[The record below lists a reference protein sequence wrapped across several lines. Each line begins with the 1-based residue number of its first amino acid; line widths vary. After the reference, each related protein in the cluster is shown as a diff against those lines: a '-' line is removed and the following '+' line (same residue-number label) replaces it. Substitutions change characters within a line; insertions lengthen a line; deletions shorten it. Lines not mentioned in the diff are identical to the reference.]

1 VTVSPGE
8 ASAHDRAAVILTPDQ
23 RVRVFVSSTLKELAE
38 ERAAALR
45 AIRRLHLI
53 PIERYELRWTI
64 DPAHFF
70 QKLDLAVAEHVRQ
83 TGAAWRSL
91 GVGP

>member
-1 VTVSPGE
+1 VRCLALV
-8 ASAHDRAAVILTPDQ
+8 ASYR
-23 RVRVFVSSTLKELAE
+23 RVRDM
-38 ERAAALR
+38 
-45 AIRRLHLI
+45 
-53 PIERYELRWTI
+53 IERYELRWTI

-70 QKLDLAVAEHVRQ
+70 QKLDLAVAEYVRQ